1 MKKCKVVVTV
11 GCRPD
16 CIKMMPLVKELRRRQ
31 NLDTVLLSTGQH
43 RQMLDQVF
51 EVFGEKPNYDLEIM
65 KPGQSLFDITTGIL
79 SKIQAAMEEI
89 KPDIVLVHG
98 DTSTAFVTALACYY
112 LQIPV
117 GHVEAGLRTHNIY
130 SPFPEEFNRQGI
142 GLIAKYNFAPTKLA
156 KQNLIKEGK
165 DPNSVFVTGNTVIDA
180 MRHTVVKD
188 YHHAEL
194 NWVGEDKLIFIT
206 AHRRENLGEPMH
218 NMFRAIRRVLDE
230 HDDCKAVY
238 PIHMNPLVRKAAE
251 EELGECDKI
260 HIIDPIEVFDC
271 HNFESRSYLI
281 LTDSGGIQEEAPA
294 YGVPVL
300 VMRDTTERPE
310 GVEAGTLK
318 LVGTSEEA
326 IYKEFSKLLD
336 NEEEY
341 FKMAKAVNPYGDGN
355 ACKRIADIL
364 EGKNSIEWSN

>member
-1 MKKCKVVVTV
+1 MKKVVVTV

-16 CIKMMPLVKELRRRQ
+16 CIKMMPLLKELRSRGG
-31 NLDTVLLSTGQH
+31 LETVLLSTGQH

-51 EVFGEKPNYDLEIM
+51 EVFGEKPDYDLAIM
-65 KPGQSLFDITTGIL
+65 KQGQTLFDITTSIL
-79 SKIQAAMEEI
+79 NKVKDVLEKI

-98 DTSTAFVTALACYY
+98 DTSTAFVTALACFY

-117 GHVEAGLRTHNIY
+117 GHVEAGLRTYNIY

-142 GLIAKYNFAPTKLA
+142 GLIAKYNFAPTLLA
-156 KQNLIKEGK
+156 KKNLLGEGK
-165 DPNSVFVTGNTVIDA
+165 KADSIYVTGNTVIDA
-180 MRHTVVKD
+180 MGHTVKKD
-188 YHHAEL
+188 YTHPEL
-194 NWVGEDKLIFIT
+194 DWVGNDKLIFIT

-230 HDDCKAVY
+230 HPDCKAVY
-238 PIHMNPLVRKAAE
+238 PIHMNPVVRKAAD
-251 EELGECDKI
+251 EELGSCDRI
-260 HIIDPIEVFDC
+260 HVIEPIEVFDC
-271 HNFESRSYLI
+271 HNFESRAYLI

-318 LVGTSEEA
+318 LVGTSEDV
-326 IYKEFSKLLD
+326 IYNEFSKLLND
-336 NEEEY
+336 KDAYNS
-341 FKMAKAVNPYGDGN
+341 MSRACNPYGDGK

-364 EGKNSIEWSN
+364 EGKPYSEWNG